1 MLFPISRGA
10 IVVKKTRH
18 YKRDNMMKSII
29 ALLLLC
35 MTFAT
40 SSAAEPQDIKDAL
53 GKLLGGE
60 KSDESSD
67 EKGGGLLDAI
77 GGLFGGKMR
86 ISDLN
91 GTWTYQGPAI
101 SFKSD
106 NLLKKAGGVAASTV
120 VENKLKPMYKTAGFD
135 QMVFTVNP
143 DSTFTMKVKLVTLK
157 GTISTNLPKGSTA
170 TFMFNFKVAG
180 KMSIG
185 KMEAYVTKTGNKINL
200 TFDVTKLMTLLSKA
214 GSLTGNSSLKT
225 LSKLLDSYD
234 GMCAG
239 FELKRTAASK

>member
-1 MLFPISRGA
+1 M
-10 IVVKKTRH
+10 T
-18 YKRDNMMKSII
+18 KSII

-35 MTFAT
+35 LTFQT
-40 SSAAEPQDIKDAL
+40 SAYAEPQDIKDAL
-53 GKLLGGE
+53 GKLLGGD
-60 KSDESSD
+60 KSDDSSD

-77 GGLFGGKMR
+77 GGLFGGKVK

-91 GTWTYQGPAI
+91 GTWKYPGPAV

-106 NLLKKAGGVAASTV
+106 NLLKKAGGAAASAV
-120 VENKLKPMYKTAGFD
+120 VENKLKPIYKTAGFD
-135 QMVFTVNP
+135 QMVFTVSS
-143 DSTFTMKVKLVTLK
+143 DSSFTMKVKLVTLK
-157 GTISTNLPKGSTA
+157 GTISTDVPKGSTA

-185 KMEAYVTKTGNKINL
+185 KMEAYVTKSGDKINL

-239 FELKRTAASK
+239 FELKRSAAAK